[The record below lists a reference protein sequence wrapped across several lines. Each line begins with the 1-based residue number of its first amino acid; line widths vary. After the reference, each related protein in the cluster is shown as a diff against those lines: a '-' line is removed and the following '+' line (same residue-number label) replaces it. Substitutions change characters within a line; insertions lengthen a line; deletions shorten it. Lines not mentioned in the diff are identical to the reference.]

1 MRRRRG
7 PVAGT
12 GHPHRDAREP
22 AAGAAVAARP
32 PAGETQPPP
41 GHDQSGGPVP
51 PRRDAAVAR
60 GVAAGP
66 RPDMVGAAR
75 PFVSIAV
82 PCRNEAL
89 YIAAC
94 LDSILASAY
103 PLNQLEVLIADGMS
117 EDGTRDIVAELEQT
131 GADNVGGV
139 IITVPA
145 DNSPTARAI
154 AVGLSHPF
162 GVGNAYFRIGA
173 DVRRWAD
180 TVPFGCFRREVFER
194 IGGFDEDMVRN
205 EDDEFN
211 LRLIK
216 HGGRVLLLPE
226 VVSYY
231 RARKSLRDVAH
242 MYFQYG
248 RYKPLVAR
256 KLGAVMT
263 GRQLVPAL
271 FLLTLLALGLLGVW
285 VPGARTAAA
294 AIAGCYTALVL
305 GFSALT
311 IRKHGW
317 RCALALTAV
326 FPTVHVCYGIGF
338 LYGVLRY
345 WTPFGRPARATP
357 AVPVPR

>member
-1 MRRRRG
+1 
-7 PVAGT
+7 
-12 GHPHRDAREP
+12 
-22 AAGAAVAARP
+22 
-32 PAGETQPPP
+32 
-41 GHDQSGGPVP
+41 
-51 PRRDAAVAR
+51 
-60 GVAAGP
+60 
-66 RPDMVGAAR
+66 MVGAAR

-117 EDGTRDIVAELEQT
+117 EDGTRDIVAEYAARYPFIRLLDNPKRIVPAGLNAAIALAKGEIIVRMDAHETYPPEYLPRLVAELEQT

>member
-1 MRRRRG
+1 
-7 PVAGT
+7 
-12 GHPHRDAREP
+12 
-22 AAGAAVAARP
+22 
-32 PAGETQPPP
+32 
-41 GHDQSGGPVP
+41 
-51 PRRDAAVAR
+51 
-60 GVAAGP
+60 
-66 RPDMVGAAR
+66 MVTDAR
-75 PFVSIAV
+75 PFF
-82 PCRNEAL
+82 
-89 YIAAC
+89 
-94 LDSILASAY
+94 SILASDY
-103 PLNQLEVLIADGMS
+103 PLDRMEVLVADGMS
-117 EDGTRDIVAELEQT
+117 EDGTRDIVSRYMARTPLIRLLDNPKRIVPAALNTAIAAAKGEVIVRMDAHEIYPPEYLPRLVAELEQT

-139 IITVPA
+139 IITLPA
-145 DNSPTARAI
+145 DDTPTARAI

-231 RARKSLRDVAH
+231 RARKSLRDVAY

-256 KLGAVMT
+256 KVGAVMT

-271 FLLTLLALGLLGVW
+271 FLSSLLAFGLLGIW
-285 VPGARTAAA
+285 VPGGRIAVA
-294 AIAGCYTALVL
+294 AIAGCYALLVL
-305 GFSALT
+305 GFSALAA
-311 IRKHGW
+311 RRHGL

-326 FPTVHVCYGIGF
+326 FPAVHVCYGMGF
-338 LYGVLRY
+338 LYGVFRY
-345 WTPFGRPARATP
+345 WTPFGKRARVTP
-357 AVPVPR
+357 AVPGAPLTRY